1 MKLKLIYK
9 EYDGF
14 NSMLI
19 SSSNVETVV
28 LRTEIGLSGVDVEL
42 RTKVDNQLPILTAT
56 MTWSNVTAISGI
68 SSFFS
73 NSGCIHGFAPD
84 WASDFPIL
92 LIH

>member
-28 LRTEIGLSGVDVEL
+28 LRIEIGLSGVDVEL

-56 MTWSNVTAISGI
+56 MT
-68 SSFFS
+68 
-73 NSGCIHGFAPD
+73 
-84 WASDFPIL
+84 
-92 LIH
+92 

>member
-14 NSMLI
+14 NSMFI

-42 RTKVDNQLPILTAT
+42 RTKVDN
-56 MTWSNVTAISGI
+56 
-68 SSFFS
+68 
-73 NSGCIHGFAPD
+73 
-84 WASDFPIL
+84 
-92 LIH
+92 